1 MIAEFCRVVRHH
13 NAVAIST
20 WKWKLNKRKVVGWH
34 DDSSKS
40 ISKELPGPIMS
51 AWSKGHPLLL
61 SLSLS
66 LSWSL
71 SFSLS
76 HTCAHCFSSDIPT
89 VSIPDRCTSQ
99 RGERKMF
106 PSKNKHT
113 RRPTMHLTRLQYH
126 LVSDTKNDP
135 LPRTNLCVKVVFLLY
150 SSICP
155 PTGWSRLFC
164 LWPKKKKKRLKLRL
178 LLNSCETSAGH
189 S

>member
-1 MIAEFCRVVRHH
+1 MQLPFQHENGSWIKE
-13 NAVAIST
+13 
-20 WKWKLNKRKVVGWH
+20 KWLVGMTTVP
-34 DDSSKS
+34 SQYLKS
-40 ISKELPGPIMS
+40 YQVQLWVLGQRGTLSF
-51 AWSKGHPLLL
+51 
-61 SLSLS
+61 SLSVS
-66 LSWSL
+66 RSL

-76 HTCAHCFSSDIPT
+76 HTYAHCFSSDIHT
-89 VSIPDRCTSQ
+89 VSIPDRCTSP

-135 LPRTNLCVKVVFLLY
+135 LPKTNLCVKVVFLLY

-155 PTGWSRLFC
+155 PTGWSRLCC
-164 LWPKKKKKRLKLRL
+164 LWPKKKKKWLKLKL